1 VIAASLD
8 QKAPGFTAL
17 AFSRGPDRRGLTS
30 EYLACPVCAGALVDA
45 GGSAHCAQ
53 GHSFDYARSGYLN
66 LTRTGGGRARAG
78 DTAAMI
84 EARSGFLGAGHYEP
98 IAAAVSAAAIAGAAP
113 APALLTEIGSGTGY
127 YLDAVARTLG
137 ERAAGPECAVGID
150 ISKVA
155 AAHAARRHPDLR
167 FVVADV
173 EDAIPL
179 CDSSADIVLSVFSP
193 RPGAELGRVVGP
205 GGELVVAFAGDRHLG
220 RLRERL
226 GLIGVHEGKF
236 ERLAERLEPWFDPV
250 STEAVEYEF
259 KLDAEDARR
268 LALMGPNAWH
278 GFDPGALDGGHSDRV
293 YVVVARFRRSA

>member
-1 VIAASLD
+1 
-8 QKAPGFTAL
+8 
-17 AFSRGPDRRGLTS
+17 LTS
-30 EYLACPVCAGALVDA
+30 EYLACPV
-45 GGSAHCAQ
+45 
-53 GHSFDYARSGYLN
+53 YARSGYLN

-98 IAAAVSAAAIAGAAP
+98 IAAAVSAAAIAGAA
-113 APALLTEIGSGTGY
+113 AKPALLTEIGSGTGY
-127 YLDAVARTLG
+127 YLDTVTRTLG
-137 ERAAGPECAVGID
+137 ERAVAPERAADECGGGSGCAVGID
-150 ISKVA
+150 ISKAA

-179 CDSSADIVLSVFSP
+179 RDSSADVVLSVFSP
-193 RPGAELGRVVGP
+193 RPGAELGRVVRP
-205 GGELVVAFAGDRHLG
+205 GGELIVAFAGDRHLA

-226 GLIGVHEGKF
+226 GLIGVHEGKL

-250 STEAVEYEF
+250 ATEAVEYEF

-278 GFDPGALDGGHSDRV
+278 GFDPGALDGGHSDLV
-293 YVVVARFRRSA
+293 SVVVARFRRSA

>member
-1 VIAASLD
+1 LI
-8 QKAPGFTAL
+8 
-17 AFSRGPDRRGLTS
+17 S
-30 EYLACPVCAGALVDA
+30 EYLACPICAGALVDA
-45 GGSAHCAQ
+45 DGSARCTQ

-84 EARSGFLGAGHYEP
+84 EARAGFLGAGHYEP
-98 IAAAVSAAAIAGAAP
+98 IAAAVSESALAGAA
-113 APALLTEIGSGTGY
+113 APPVATPTAATEADAAPVPKLLAEIGSGTGY

-137 ERAAGPECAVGID
+137 ERGAEPGCAVGVD
-150 ISKVA
+150 VSKAA

-179 CDSSADIVLSVFSP
+179 RDSSADVVLSVFSP
-193 RPGAELGRVVGP
+193 RPGAELGRVLRP

-226 GLIGVHEGKF
+226 GLIGVHEGKL

-250 STEAVEYEF
+250 ATEAVEYEL

-278 GFDPGALDGGHSDRV
+278 GFDPGALDEGHSDLV
-293 YVVVARFRRSA
+293 SVVVARFHRSAQAGPGTPD

>member
-1 VIAASLD
+1 M
-8 QKAPGFTAL
+8 
-17 AFSRGPDRRGLTS
+17 TS
-30 EYLACPVCAGALVDA
+30 EYLACPVCAGVLVDA
-45 GGSAHCAQ
+45 DGSARCAQ

-84 EARSGFLGAGHYEP
+84 EARAGFLGAGHYEP
-98 IAAAVSAAAIAGAAP
+98 IAAAVSAAAIAGAA
-113 APALLTEIGSGTGY
+113 AKPALVIEIGSGTGY
-127 YLDAVARTLG
+127 YLDTVARTLG
-137 ERAAGPECAVGID
+137 ERAVTPERAADGCGDGSGCAVGID
-150 ISKVA
+150 ISKAA

-179 CDSSADIVLSVFSP
+179 RDSSADVALSVFSP
-193 RPGAELGRVVGP
+193 RPGAELGRVVRP
-205 GGELVVAFAGDRHLG
+205 GGELIVAFAGDRHLA

-226 GLIGVHEGKF
+226 GLIGVHEGKL

-250 STEAVEYEF
+250 ATEAVEYEV

-278 GFDPGALDGGHSDRV
+278 GFDPGVLDGGHSDRV
-293 YVVVARFRRSA
+293 SVVVTRFRRSV